1 MEQITIKEVAKL
13 CGVGVSTVS
22 RAINNHPDINP
33 ETKQKILD
41 AIREY
46 NYVPNNSA
54 RNLKRADSNTIAVI
68 IKEISN
74 SYWGVML
81 HVLEREVRDRKYCLV
96 LQNVADDEDEVEL
109 ALQLEKEKKVK
120 GIIFLGGMFNYDEL
134 RLRMLRVPYVISGS
148 GKTVPEDTG
157 TYPKSALVTT
167 DTEIESQ
174 SMVDYLCSC
183 GHKRIA
189 FITSGDEGLGR
200 CHLNGYKRSL
210 EKNGLEYDEKLI
222 IRLKPGKRI
231 YTIENGY
238 NCTCE
243 LLKSGVDF
251 SCIYAISDT
260 LAVGACRAIID
271 SGKRV
276 PEDYCV
282 AGADGQDIAE
292 YYHPSITT
300 LKYPRVET
308 ALQSVRTLFDLID
321 RKKVVKRQILS
332 GTLIERES
340 TRKLEGVFVAI
351 HYIEKESVKIFEKDY
366 HALRSAQIF
375 LQIFLFS
382 YFLDGFL

>member
-41 AIREY
+41 VIREY

-54 RNLKRADSNTIAVI
+54 RNLKRADSNTIAVV

-120 GIIFLGGMFNYDEL
+120 GIIFLGGMYNYDES

-167 DTEIESQ
+167 DTEIE
-174 SMVDYLCSC
+174 
-183 GHKRIA
+183 
-189 FITSGDEGLGR
+189 
-200 CHLNGYKRSL
+200 
-210 EKNGLEYDEKLI
+210 YDEKLI

-243 LLKSGVDF
+243 LLKSGMDF

-260 LAVGACRAIID
+260 LAVGACRAVID

-300 LKYPRVET
+300 LKYPRVEI
-308 ALQSVRTLFDLID
+308 ALQSVRTLFDLIN
-321 RKKVVKRQILS
+321 RKKVVKRQILG

-340 TRKLEGVFVAI
+340 TRKL
-351 HYIEKESVKIFEKDY
+351 
-366 HALRSAQIF
+366 
-375 LQIFLFS
+375 
-382 YFLDGFL
+382 

>member
-120 GIIFLGGMFNYDEL
+120 GIIFLGGMYNYDES

-167 DTEIESQ
+167 DTEIWLIICAAADIKGSPLLLPEMKVLEDAI
-174 SMVDYLCSC
+174 SMAIK
-183 GHKRIA
+183 GHWRKMDWS
-189 FITSGDEGLGR
+189 TM
-200 CHLNGYKRSL
+200 RSL
-210 EKNGLEYDEKLI
+210 
-222 IRLKPGKRI
+222 
-231 YTIENGY
+231 
-238 NCTCE
+238 
-243 LLKSGVDF
+243 
-251 SCIYAISDT
+251 
-260 LAVGACRAIID
+260 
-271 SGKRV
+271 
-276 PEDYCV
+276 
-282 AGADGQDIAE
+282 
-292 YYHPSITT
+292 
-300 LKYPRVET
+300 
-308 ALQSVRTLFDLID
+308 
-321 RKKVVKRQILS
+321 
-332 GTLIERES
+332 
-340 TRKLEGVFVAI
+340 
-351 HYIEKESVKIFEKDY
+351 
-366 HALRSAQIF
+366 
-375 LQIFLFS
+375 
-382 YFLDGFL
+382 

>member
-41 AIREY
+41 VIREY

-54 RNLKRADSNTIAVI
+54 RNLKRADSNTIAVV

-120 GIIFLGGMFNYDEL
+120 GIIFLGGMYNYDES

-183 GHKRIA
+183 RTDNSFLKWFVYCNFYLCL
-189 FITSGDEGLGR
+189 FIFIQERNKIKKFCMIYSLFLSVY
-200 CHLNGYKRSL
+200 LN
-210 EKNGLEYDEKLI
+210 LI
-222 IRLKPGKRI
+222 QL
-231 YTIENGY
+231 
-238 NCTCE
+238 
-243 LLKSGVDF
+243 
-251 SCIYAISDT
+251 
-260 LAVGACRAIID
+260 
-271 SGKRV
+271 
-276 PEDYCV
+276 
-282 AGADGQDIAE
+282 
-292 YYHPSITT
+292 
-300 LKYPRVET
+300 
-308 ALQSVRTLFDLID
+308 
-321 RKKVVKRQILS
+321 
-332 GTLIERES
+332 
-340 TRKLEGVFVAI
+340 
-351 HYIEKESVKIFEKDY
+351 
-366 HALRSAQIF
+366 
-375 LQIFLFS
+375 
-382 YFLDGFL
+382 

>member
-41 AIREY
+41 VIREY

-54 RNLKRADSNTIAVI
+54 RNLKRADSNTIAVV

-120 GIIFLGGMFNYDEL
+120 GIIFLGGMYNYDES

-189 FITSGDEGLGR
+189 FITSRDEGLGR

-251 SCIYAISDT
+251 SFIYAISDT

-340 TRKLEGVFVAI
+340 TRKL
-351 HYIEKESVKIFEKDY
+351 
-366 HALRSAQIF
+366 
-375 LQIFLFS
+375 
-382 YFLDGFL
+382 

>member
-41 AIREY
+41 IIKEY

-54 RNLKRADSNTIAVI
+54 RNLKRADSNTIAVMV
-68 IKEISN
+68 KEISN
-74 SYWGVML
+74 PFWGVML
-81 HVLEREVRDRKYCLV
+81 HVLEKEVRERKYCLV

-120 GIIFLGGMFNYDEL
+120 GIIFLGGMYDYDESK
-134 RLRMLRVPYVISGS
+134 LRMVRVPYVIASS
-148 GKTVPEDTG
+148 GKTIPEDTG
-157 TYPKSALVTT
+157 SYTRSALVTI

-174 SMVDYLCSC
+174 NMVDYLCSC
-183 GHKRIA
+183 GHKRVA

-200 CHLNGYKRSL
+200 CHLNGYKRAL

-222 IRLKPGKRI
+222 VRLKPGNRI

-238 NCTCE
+238 NSTRE
-243 LLKSGVDF
+243 LLESGVDF

-260 LAVGACRAIID
+260 LAVGACKAIID

-300 LKYPRVET
+300 LEYPRVET
-308 ALQSVRTLFDLID
+308 AQQSIRTLFDMID
-321 RKKVVKRQILS
+321 RKKVVKRQMLA
-332 GTLIERES
+332 GRLIERES
-340 TRKLEGVFVAI
+340 TRKL
-351 HYIEKESVKIFEKDY
+351 
-366 HALRSAQIF
+366 
-375 LQIFLFS
+375 
-382 YFLDGFL
+382 

>member
-41 AIREY
+41 VIREY

-54 RNLKRADSNTIAVI
+54 RNLKRADSNTIAVV

-96 LQNVADDEDEVEL
+96 LQNIADDEDEVEL
-109 ALQLEKEKKVK
+109 AIQLEKEKKVK
-120 GIIFLGGMFNYDEL
+120 GIIFLGGMYNYDES

-340 TRKLEGVFVAI
+340 TRKL
-351 HYIEKESVKIFEKDY
+351 
-366 HALRSAQIF
+366 
-375 LQIFLFS
+375 
-382 YFLDGFL
+382 

>member
-1 MEQITIKEVAKL
+1 M
-13 CGVGVSTVS
+13 
-22 RAINNHPDINP
+22 
-33 ETKQKILD
+33 
-41 AIREY
+41 
-46 NYVPNNSA
+46 
-54 RNLKRADSNTIAVI
+54 
-68 IKEISN
+68 
-74 SYWGVML
+74 
-81 HVLEREVRDRKYCLV
+81 
-96 LQNVADDEDEVEL
+96 QNVANDEDEVEL

-120 GIIFLGGMFNYDEL
+120 GIIFLGGMYDYDES
-134 RLRMLRVPYVISGS
+134 RLRMLGVPYVISSS

-174 SMVDYLCSC
+174 NMIDYLCSC

-189 FITSGDEGLGR
+189 FITSRDEGLGR

-260 LAVGACRAIID
+260 LAVGACRAVID

-300 LKYPRVET
+300 LKYPRVEI

-321 RKKVVKRQILS
+321 RKKVVKRQILG

-340 TRKLEGVFVAI
+340 TRKL
-351 HYIEKESVKIFEKDY
+351 
-366 HALRSAQIF
+366 
-375 LQIFLFS
+375 
-382 YFLDGFL
+382 

>member
-1 MEQITIKEVAKL
+1 MFFLE
-13 CGVGVSTVS
+13 
-22 RAINNHPDINP
+22 
-33 ETKQKILD
+33 
-41 AIREY
+41 
-46 NYVPNNSA
+46 
-54 RNLKRADSNTIAVI
+54 NTYR
-68 IKEISN
+68 S
-74 SYWGVML
+74 
-81 HVLEREVRDRKYCLV
+81 
-96 LQNVADDEDEVEL
+96 
-109 ALQLEKEKKVK
+109 
-120 GIIFLGGMFNYDEL
+120 
-134 RLRMLRVPYVISGS
+134 LRMLRVPYVISGS

-189 FITSGDEGLGR
+189 FITSRDEGLGR

-321 RKKVVKRQILS
+321 RKKVVKRQILG

-340 TRKLEGVFVAI
+340 TRKL
-351 HYIEKESVKIFEKDY
+351 
-366 HALRSAQIF
+366 
-375 LQIFLFS
+375 
-382 YFLDGFL
+382 

>member
-1 MEQITIKEVAKL
+1 M
-13 CGVGVSTVS
+13 
-22 RAINNHPDINP
+22 
-33 ETKQKILD
+33 
-41 AIREY
+41 
-46 NYVPNNSA
+46 
-54 RNLKRADSNTIAVI
+54 
-68 IKEISN
+68 
-74 SYWGVML
+74 
-81 HVLEREVRDRKYCLV
+81 
-96 LQNVADDEDEVEL
+96 
-109 ALQLEKEKKVK
+109 
-120 GIIFLGGMFNYDEL
+120 
-134 RLRMLRVPYVISGS
+134 ISGS

-276 PEDYCV
+276 PEDYC
-282 AGADGQDIAE
+282 G
-292 YYHPSITT
+292 
-300 LKYPRVET
+300 
-308 ALQSVRTLFDLID
+308 
-321 RKKVVKRQILS
+321 ILS
-332 GTLIERES
+332 SIHHHIEISKSGNCPAERPY
-340 TRKLEGVFVAI
+340 LV
-351 HYIEKESVKIFEKDY
+351 
-366 HALRSAQIF
+366 
-375 LQIFLFS
+375 
-382 YFLDGFL
+382 

>member
-1 MEQITIKEVAKL
+1 MEHITIKEVAKL

-96 LQNVADDEDEVEL
+96 LQNVADDEDEVEI

-120 GIIFLGGMFNYDEL
+120 GIIFLGGMYNYDES

-183 GHKRIA
+183 GYKRIA
-189 FITSGDEGLGR
+189 LLLQEMKVLEDAISMAIKGHWKKMDWSTM
-200 CHLNGYKRSL
+200 RSL
-210 EKNGLEYDEKLI
+210 
-222 IRLKPGKRI
+222 
-231 YTIENGY
+231 
-238 NCTCE
+238 
-243 LLKSGVDF
+243 
-251 SCIYAISDT
+251 
-260 LAVGACRAIID
+260 
-271 SGKRV
+271 
-276 PEDYCV
+276 
-282 AGADGQDIAE
+282 
-292 YYHPSITT
+292 
-300 LKYPRVET
+300 
-308 ALQSVRTLFDLID
+308 
-321 RKKVVKRQILS
+321 
-332 GTLIERES
+332 
-340 TRKLEGVFVAI
+340 
-351 HYIEKESVKIFEKDY
+351 
-366 HALRSAQIF
+366 
-375 LQIFLFS
+375 
-382 YFLDGFL
+382 

>member
-1 MEQITIKEVAKL
+1 M

-183 GHKRIA
+183 GHK
-189 FITSGDEGLGR
+189 
-200 CHLNGYKRSL
+200 GYALLLPEMKVL
-210 EKNGLEYDEKLI
+210 EDAISMAIKVTGKNGLEYDEKLI

-243 LLKSGVDF
+243 LLKSGWIFPVF
-251 SCIYAISDT
+251 M
-260 LAVGACRAIID
+260 
-271 SGKRV
+271 
-276 PEDYCV
+276 
-282 AGADGQDIAE
+282 Q
-292 YYHPSITT
+292 
-300 LKYPRVET
+300 
-308 ALQSVRTLFDLID
+308 F
-321 RKKVVKRQILS
+321 QILW
-332 GTLIERES
+332 R
-340 TRKLEGVFVAI
+340 
-351 HYIEKESVKIFEKDY
+351 
-366 HALRSAQIF
+366 
-375 LQIFLFS
+375 
-382 YFLDGFL
+382 

>member
-41 AIREY
+41 VIREY

-54 RNLKRADSNTIAVI
+54 RNLKRADSNTIAVV

-81 HVLEREVRDRKYCLV
+81 HVLEREVRVRKYCLV

-109 ALQLEKEKKVK
+109 AIQLEKEKKVK
-120 GIIFLGGMFNYDEL
+120 GIIFLGGMYNYDES

-189 FITSGDEGLGR
+189 FITSRDEGLGR

-340 TRKLEGVFVAI
+340 TRKL
-351 HYIEKESVKIFEKDY
+351 
-366 HALRSAQIF
+366 
-375 LQIFLFS
+375 
-382 YFLDGFL
+382 

>member
-1 MEQITIKEVAKL
+1 ME
-13 CGVGVSTVS
+13 
-22 RAINNHPDINP
+22 
-33 ETKQKILD
+33 D
-41 AIREY
+41 AI
-46 NYVPNNSA
+46 
-54 RNLKRADSNTIAVI
+54 
-68 IKEISN
+68 
-74 SYWGVML
+74 
-81 HVLEREVRDRKYCLV
+81 
-96 LQNVADDEDEVEL
+96 
-109 ALQLEKEKKVK
+109 
-120 GIIFLGGMFNYDEL
+120 
-134 RLRMLRVPYVISGS
+134 
-148 GKTVPEDTG
+148 
-157 TYPKSALVTT
+157 
-167 DTEIESQ
+167 
-174 SMVDYLCSC
+174 SMA
-183 GHKRIA
+183 I
-189 FITSGDEGLGR
+189 
-200 CHLNGYKRSL
+200 
-210 EKNGLEYDEKLI
+210 NGLEYDEKLI

-340 TRKLEGVFVAI
+340 TRKL
-351 HYIEKESVKIFEKDY
+351 
-366 HALRSAQIF
+366 
-375 LQIFLFS
+375 
-382 YFLDGFL
+382 

>member
-41 AIREY
+41 IIKEY

-54 RNLKRADSNTIAVI
+54 RNLKRADSNTIAVMV
-68 IKEISN
+68 KEISN
-74 SYWGVML
+74 PFWGVML
-81 HVLEREVRDRKYCLV
+81 HVLEKKVRERKYCLV

-120 GIIFLGGMFNYDEL
+120 GIIFLGGMYDYDESK
-134 RLRMLRVPYVISGS
+134 LRMVRVPYVIASS
-148 GKTVPEDTG
+148 GKTIPEDTG
-157 TYPKSALVTT
+157 SYTRSALVTI

-174 SMVDYLCSC
+174 NMVDYLCSC
-183 GHKRIA
+183 GHKRVA

-200 CHLNGYKRSL
+200 CHLNGYKRAL

-222 IRLKPGKRI
+222 VRLKPGNRI

-238 NCTCE
+238 NSPRE
-243 LLKSGVDF
+243 LLESGVDF

-260 LAVGACRAIID
+260 LAVGACKAIID

-300 LKYPRVET
+300 LEYPRVET
-308 ALQSVRTLFDLID
+308 AQQSIRTLFDMID
-321 RKKVVKRQILS
+321 RKKVVKRQMLA
-332 GTLIERES
+332 GRLIERES
-340 TRKLEGVFVAI
+340 TRKL
-351 HYIEKESVKIFEKDY
+351 
-366 HALRSAQIF
+366 
-375 LQIFLFS
+375 
-382 YFLDGFL
+382 

>member
-22 RAINNHPDINP
+22 RAINNHPDINS

-41 AIREY
+41 IIKEY

-54 RNLKRADSNTIAVI
+54 RNLKRVDSNTIAVMV
-68 IKEISN
+68 KEISN
-74 SYWGVML
+74 PFWGVML
-81 HVLEREVRDRKYCLV
+81 HVLEKKVRDRKYCLV

-120 GIIFLGGMFNYDEL
+120 GIIFLGGMYVYDES
-134 RLRMLRVPYVISGS
+134 RLGMLRVPYVISGS
-148 GKTVPEDTG
+148 GKTIPEDVG
-157 TYPKSALVTT
+157 SYPRSALVTT
-167 DTEIESQ
+167 DTEIGSQ
-174 SMVDYLCSC
+174 NMVDYLCSC

-200 CHLNGYKRSL
+200 CHLNGYKKAL

-222 IRLKPGKRI
+222 VRLKPGKRT
-231 YTIENGY
+231 YTIESGY
-238 NCTCE
+238 SSTCE
-243 LLKSGVDF
+243 LLESGVDF

-260 LAVGACRAIID
+260 LAVGACKAIID

-300 LKYPRVET
+300 LEYPRVET
-308 ALQSVRTLFDLID
+308 AQQSIRTLFDMID
-321 RKKVVKRQILS
+321 RKKVVKRQILA
-332 GTLIERES
+332 GRIIERES
-340 TRKLEGVFVAI
+340 TRKL
-351 HYIEKESVKIFEKDY
+351 
-366 HALRSAQIF
+366 
-375 LQIFLFS
+375 
-382 YFLDGFL
+382 

>member
-1 MEQITIKEVAKL
+1 MNWTINWSHHFYVLPGKYIPK
-13 CGVGVSTVS
+13 
-22 RAINNHPDINP
+22 P
-33 ETKQKILD
+33 ENAESSVCDQ
-41 AIREY
+41 
-46 NYVPNNSA
+46 
-54 RNLKRADSNTIAVI
+54 
-68 IKEISN
+68 
-74 SYWGVML
+74 WF
-81 HVLEREVRDRKYCLV
+81 RK
-96 LQNVADDEDEVEL
+96 
-109 ALQLEKEKKVK
+109 K
-120 GIIFLGGMFNYDEL
+120 
-134 RLRMLRVPYVISGS
+134 
-148 GKTVPEDTG
+148 VPEDTG

-276 PEDYCV
+276 PEDY
-282 AGADGQDIAE
+282 AWQGLMDRILQNIIIHL
-292 YYHPSITT
+292 YH
-300 LKYPRVET
+300 LEYPRVET
-308 ALQSVRTLFDLID
+308 AQQSIRTCLI
-321 RKKVVKRQILS
+321 
-332 GTLIERES
+332 
-340 TRKLEGVFVAI
+340 
-351 HYIEKESVKIFEKDY
+351 
-366 HALRSAQIF
+366 
-375 LQIFLFS
+375 
-382 YFLDGFL
+382 

>member
-1 MEQITIKEVAKL
+1 MRHILVEDCLFWNAEFGNTLEIGYETRCDEITDVVFKNCDVVHCQYEGNQSGGVLTIHNADRAHVHDIVYENIRIEDAQEKFIDIK
-13 CGVGVSTVS
+13 T
-22 RAINNHPDINP
+22 
-33 ETKQKILD
+33 LD
-41 AIREY
+41 SKY
-46 NYVPNNSA
+46 S
-54 RNLKRADSNTIAVI
+54 
-68 IKEISN
+68 
-74 SYWGVML
+74 
-81 HVLEREVRDRKYCLV
+81 RDRERGMVNDIFFKNIEITEGAFPV
-96 LQNVADDEDEVEL
+96 SIIRGFEMKNEVC
-109 ALQLEKEKKVK
+109 
-120 GIIFLGGMFNYDEL
+120 
-134 RLRMLRVPYVISGS
+134 RP
-148 GKTVPEDTG
+148 
-157 TYPKSALVTT
+157 
-167 DTEIESQ
+167 
-174 SMVDYLCSC
+174 
-183 GHKRIA
+183 H
-189 FITSGDEGLGR
+189 
-200 CHLNGYKRSL
+200 NGYKRAL

-308 ALQSVRTLFDLID
+308 AQQSVRTLFDLID
-321 RKKVVKRQILS
+321 RKKVVKRQILG

-340 TRKLEGVFVAI
+340 TRKL
-351 HYIEKESVKIFEKDY
+351 
-366 HALRSAQIF
+366 
-375 LQIFLFS
+375 
-382 YFLDGFL
+382 

>member
-1 MEQITIKEVAKL
+1 MFFLE
-13 CGVGVSTVS
+13 
-22 RAINNHPDINP
+22 
-33 ETKQKILD
+33 
-41 AIREY
+41 
-46 NYVPNNSA
+46 
-54 RNLKRADSNTIAVI
+54 NTYR
-68 IKEISN
+68 S
-74 SYWGVML
+74 
-81 HVLEREVRDRKYCLV
+81 
-96 LQNVADDEDEVEL
+96 
-109 ALQLEKEKKVK
+109 
-120 GIIFLGGMFNYDEL
+120 
-134 RLRMLRVPYVISGS
+134 LRMLRVPYVISGS
-148 GKTVPEDTG
+148 GKTVPEATG

-292 YYHPSITT
+292 Y
-300 LKYPRVET
+300 
-308 ALQSVRTLFDLID
+308 
-321 RKKVVKRQILS
+321 
-332 GTLIERES
+332 
-340 TRKLEGVFVAI
+340 
-351 HYIEKESVKIFEKDY
+351 
-366 HALRSAQIF
+366 
-375 LQIFLFS
+375 
-382 YFLDGFL
+382 

>member
-1 MEQITIKEVAKL
+1 MFFLE
-13 CGVGVSTVS
+13 
-22 RAINNHPDINP
+22 
-33 ETKQKILD
+33 
-41 AIREY
+41 
-46 NYVPNNSA
+46 
-54 RNLKRADSNTIAVI
+54 NTYR
-68 IKEISN
+68 S
-74 SYWGVML
+74 
-81 HVLEREVRDRKYCLV
+81 
-96 LQNVADDEDEVEL
+96 
-109 ALQLEKEKKVK
+109 
-120 GIIFLGGMFNYDEL
+120 
-134 RLRMLRVPYVISGS
+134 LRMLRVPYVISGS

-251 SCIYAISDT
+251 TCIYAISDT
-260 LAVGACRAIID
+260 LAVGACKAIID

-300 LKYPRVET
+300 LEYPRVET
-308 ALQSVRTLFDLID
+308 AQQSIRTLFDMID
-321 RKKVVKRQILS
+321 RKKVVKRQMLA
-332 GTLIERES
+332 GRLIERES
-340 TRKLEGVFVAI
+340 TRKL
-351 HYIEKESVKIFEKDY
+351 
-366 HALRSAQIF
+366 
-375 LQIFLFS
+375 
-382 YFLDGFL
+382 

>member
-41 AIREY
+41 VIREY

-54 RNLKRADSNTIAVI
+54 RNLKRADSNTIAVV

-120 GIIFLGGMFNYDEL
+120 GIIFLGGMYNYDES

-189 FITSGDEGLGR
+189 FITSRDEGLGR

-300 LKYPRVET
+300 LKYPRVES
-308 ALQSVRTLFDLID
+308 ALQSVRTLFGLID
-321 RKKVVKRQILS
+321 RKKVVKRQILG

-340 TRKLEGVFVAI
+340 TRKL
-351 HYIEKESVKIFEKDY
+351 
-366 HALRSAQIF
+366 
-375 LQIFLFS
+375 
-382 YFLDGFL
+382 

>member
-41 AIREY
+41 IIKEY

-54 RNLKRADSNTIAVI
+54 RNLKRADSNTIAVMV
-68 IKEISN
+68 KEISN
-74 SYWGVML
+74 PFWGVML

-120 GIIFLGGMFNYDEL
+120 GIIFLGGMYNYDES

-300 LKYPRVET
+300 LKYPRVEI
-308 ALQSVRTLFDLID
+308 ALQSVRTLFGLID

-340 TRKLEGVFVAI
+340 TRKL
-351 HYIEKESVKIFEKDY
+351 
-366 HALRSAQIF
+366 
-375 LQIFLFS
+375 
-382 YFLDGFL
+382 